1 MHRDFKSAN
10 VFIKDDVFKIG
21 DFGFAKQVEGIAM
34 TILGTPLFMVN
45 KKIQNL
51 TF

>member
-1 MHRDFKSAN
+1 MFSLK
-10 VFIKDDVFKIG
+10 IMCFKIG

-45 KKIQNL
+45 N
-51 TF
+51 FE